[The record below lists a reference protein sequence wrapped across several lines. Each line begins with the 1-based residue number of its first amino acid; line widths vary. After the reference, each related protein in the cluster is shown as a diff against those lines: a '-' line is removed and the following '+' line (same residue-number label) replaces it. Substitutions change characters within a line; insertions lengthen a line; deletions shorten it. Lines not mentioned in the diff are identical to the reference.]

1 MKTLLDNLANAT
13 IQKNATVEKLVNTN
27 NQLTTTNK
35 QLTETILMKLQKQN
49 ATLDCILKKCTGPIA
64 TKAVK
69 TTGTQRALMCDL
81 VATAERMVLMER
93 STTRVNL
100 VRPMQKEAM
109 HQNTL

>member
-1 MKTLLDNLANAT
+1 
-13 IQKNATVEKLVNTN
+13 
-27 NQLTTTNK
+27 
-35 QLTETILMKLQKQN
+35 MKLQKQN

-64 TKAVK
+64 TKTVSK
-69 TTGTQRALMCDL
+69 TMGTQRALMCDL
-81 VATAERMVLMER
+81 VATAECMVLMER